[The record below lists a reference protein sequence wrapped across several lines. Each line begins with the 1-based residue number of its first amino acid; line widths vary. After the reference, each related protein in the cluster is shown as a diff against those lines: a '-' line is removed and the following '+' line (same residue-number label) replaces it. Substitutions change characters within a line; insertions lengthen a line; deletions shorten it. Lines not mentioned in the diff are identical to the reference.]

1 VRRGQNDQA
10 AGWGDSGRG
19 TKKLRDVSVSVVI
32 PALNEADCLPHV
44 LSRIPRDVHEVILV
58 DGLSTDGTAEVA
70 RRLLPTI
77 RLVKQDGHGKGA
89 ALRAGFEAA
98 TGDIIVHLDADG
110 STDPAEI
117 PAFVG
122 ALLAGADYAKGT
134 RFIQG
139 ASTTDMTPLR
149 RLGNKGFVVLANA
162 LFNTRFSDI
171 TYGYNAVWRVHRHKL
186 APEIDGWA
194 HEIIGNIRAVRNR
207 LRVVEVASRETPRIA
222 GEAKLSTFS
231 AGWTI
236 LCAMFAERFR
246 MLPALPA
253 EPAVEPAMATARPAQ
268 PHLAAIVPIFQQ
280 DVEHYPSRADQDI
293 ELVEPV
299 LAGETWAAPA
309 RASASR

>member
-1 VRRGQNDQA
+1 
-10 AGWGDSGRG
+10 
-19 TKKLRDVSVSVVI
+19 LRDVSVSVVI

-58 DGLSTDGTAEVA
+58 DGLSTDGTADVA
-70 RRLLPTI
+70 RRLLPQI
-77 RLVKQDGHGKGA
+77 RLVEQTGRGKGA

-149 RLGNKGFVVLANA
+149 RLGNKAFVVIANA

-171 TYGYNAVWRVHRHKL
+171 TYGYNAVWRIHRHKL

-194 HEIIGNIRAVRNR
+194 HEIIANIRAVRHR
-207 LRVVEVASRETPRIA
+207 LRVVEVASCETPRVA
-222 GEAKLSTFS
+222 GQAKLRTFS

-246 MLPALPA
+246 ALPA
-253 EPAVEPAMATARPAQ
+253 SPSDLVLEPVALMASGDR
-268 PHLAAIVPIFQQ
+268 HLAAIVPVVQGEGEQIRLLPEGFGEDGAAANQA
-280 DVEHYPSRADQDI
+280 PLAP
-293 ELVEPV
+293 EPWV
-299 LAGETWAAPA
+299 GAPVSAG
-309 RASASR
+309 R